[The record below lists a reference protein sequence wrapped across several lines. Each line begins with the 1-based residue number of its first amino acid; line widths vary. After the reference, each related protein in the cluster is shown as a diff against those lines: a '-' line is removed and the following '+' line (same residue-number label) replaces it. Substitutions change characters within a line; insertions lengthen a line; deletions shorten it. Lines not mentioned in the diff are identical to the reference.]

1 MNTPYTKVEESF
13 NVQAVHD
20 LLYHRQRIGQYD
32 HLEFPGVVPRTFI
45 GATLSLFL
53 SVLRCRQHVRH
64 PCAHSPSGV
73 FRVRLLRAQA
83 LRSQQHWQRQR
94 SLQHGC

>member
-1 MNTPYTKVEESF
+1 MFCGTLPLSPSLTEASASAGKNAHHPSTPFAQLIPDAWSGVLMVVILLHVANTPYTKVEESF

-45 GATLSLFL
+45 GA
-53 SVLRCRQHVRH
+53 
-64 PCAHSPSGV
+64 A
-73 FRVRLLRAQA
+73 
-83 LRSQQHWQRQR
+83 
-94 SLQHGC
+94 